1 MKKILCCFGTRPEFI
16 KMFPVINELKKSF
29 CVKSVN
35 TRQHQELLDGLMNHY
50 KFTPDCTL
58 DVMEKGQ
65 SLNELSSKIL
75 FNIDQVLK
83 NDKYDL
89 VVVQGDT
96 TTAFCSSLAAFNNKI
111 KVAHVEAGLRSND
124 KENPYP
130 EEIYRRMIT
139 QISDIN
145 LCPNVSDIKNIKDS
159 LSKYNYVVGNTV
171 VDMLKYTIGLGDTNI
186 LNDLDITNNEYVLFT
201 CHRRENHEKIE
212 DICDCIELLSYK
224 YKIVIPVH
232 MNPNVRNIIIKRFS
246 NNINIKLCESFDYP
260 DMVTIMKNCKFI
272 VSDSGGV
279 QEEAPSFKKFVYVL
293 RDFTERMESIELGYS
308 KLVGNDKTRIMS
320 AINDHK
326 DIEIMSN
333 PYGDGDT
340 SIKIRKI
347 LEDIL

>member
-16 KMFPVINELKKSF
+16 KMYPVINELKKSF
-29 CVKSVN
+29 VVESLN

-50 KFTPDCTL
+50 HFTPDHTL
-58 DVMEKGQ
+58 DVMKKGQ

-75 FNIDQVLK
+75 SNVDQILK
-83 NDKYDL
+83 MDCYDL

-145 LCPNVSDIKNIKDS
+145 FCPNVQDFKNIKDS
-159 LSKYNYVVGNTV
+159 LSTYNYVVGNTV
-171 VDMLKYTIGLGDTNI
+171 VDMLNHTIKLGDTDI
-186 LNDLDITNNEYVLFT
+186 LNCIGVEKNEYILFT
-201 CHRRENHEKIE
+201 CHRRENHDKIE
-212 DICDCIELLSYK
+212 DICDCIEQLSLK
-224 YKIVIPVH
+224 YKFIIPVH
-232 MNPNVRNIIIKRFS
+232 MNPNVRNCIINRFS
-246 NNINIKLCESFDYP
+246 NNTNVKLCESFDYP
-260 DMVTIMKNCKFI
+260 DMVTVMKNCKFI
-272 VSDSGGV
+272 ISDSGGI
-279 QEEAPSFKKFVYVL
+279 QEEAPTFKKFVYVL
-293 RDFTERMESIELGYS
+293 RDFTERNESVKLGYS
-308 KLVGNDKTRIMS
+308 KLVGNDKIRILE
-320 AINDHK
+320 AINNHN
-326 DIEIMSN
+326 DIEINFN